1 MKFLVLA
8 CVDNRK
14 ELLHDCLCS
23 LSHLDGWRLM
33 LVGQE
38 FSDERKVEIANLVPS
53 GSMLIWCDEKIGM
66 HNAKRIALQEIDS
79 IASDYVVASIDDDM
93 KFLPITNFDA
103 MAELARRKGVGI
115 VSGNWV
121 RSEKM
126 LMSKK
131 IKPEIV
137 KQHIVY
143 TAGGMIF
150 DSVIARKIIE
160 LGKKDYWCDN
170 TEWSL
175 ASYLNGYQ
183 NMRYLGS
190 LAIHRILS
198 SGGRKSWVSSSNI
211 KLPDPE
217 YISLKRDAKGGYH
230 IPSGSELTSYAKS
243 VHLNKRKTLIT

>member
-1 MKFLVLA
+1 MA

-14 ELLHDCLCS
+14 ELLHDCLAS
-23 LSHLDGWRLM
+23 LVHLRGWRLV

-38 FSDERKVEIANLVPS
+38 FSDERKQEILNLVPS
-53 GSMLIWCDEKIGM
+53 SSILIWYDKKIGM
-66 HNAKRIALQEIDS
+66 HNAKRIALQEIES

-103 MAELARRKGVGI
+103 MGQLAQAKGVGI

-150 DSVIARKIIE
+150 NSSIARKIIE
-160 LGKKDYWCDN
+160 LGQQDYWCDN

-175 ASYLNGYQ
+175 VSYLNGYQ

-198 SGGRKSWVSSSNI
+198 AGGRKSWVNNSDV
-211 KLPDPE
+211 KLPHSE
-217 YISLKRDAKGGYH
+217 YISLKKDAKGGYH
-230 IPSGSELTSYAKS
+230 IPSGTEITSFAKGIH
-243 VHLNKRKTLIT
+243 VNKRKTLMT

>member
-14 ELLHDCLCS
+14 ELLHDCLAS
-23 LSHLDGWRLM
+23 LVYLRDWRLV

-38 FSDERKVEIANLVPS
+38 FTEERKLQIENLVPS
-53 GSMLIWCDEKIGM
+53 KSILIWSDEKLGM
-66 HNAKRIALQEIDS
+66 HNAKRIALLEIES
-79 IASDYVVASIDDDM
+79 IATDYIVASIDDDM

-103 MAELARRKGVGI
+103 MGQLAQKKGVGI

-121 RSEKM
+121 KSEKM
-126 LMSKK
+126 LMSKT

-150 DSVIARKIIE
+150 DSFISRKIID
-160 LGKKDYWCDN
+160 LGEQDYWCDN
-170 TEWSL
+170 TEWSME
-175 ASYLNGYQ
+175 SYLSGHQ

-190 LAIHRILS
+190 LAIHKILS
-198 SGGRKSWVSSSNI
+198 SGGRKSWVSSNNV
-211 KLPDPE
+211 KLPNQE
-217 YISLKRDAKGGYH
+217 HISLKNDKNGGYH
-230 IPSGSELTSYAKS
+230 IPSSSEITPYAKS
-243 VHLNKRKTLIT
+243 LHLKNRGMLFT